1 MTDARLSP
9 DGRTLTIR
17 IPMTFKTRG
26 GRKLVVS
33 PDGVPSWAKPRTRI
47 DNTMVKA
54 LARAFR
60 WRKLLETGI
69 YATVE
74 EVAAVEKINTS
85 YVSRILRLTLLA
97 PDIIEMILD
106 GRQPAELTMAALMKP
121 FPVEWG
127 EQNRLLGIDRLW
139 RVFRCIMGSGE
150 RVCFTPRYWKFIE
163 TFVLGCL

>member
-9 DGRTLTIR
+9 DGRTLTIHV
-17 IPMTFKTRG
+17 PMTFKTRG
-26 GRKLVVS
+26 GRKLVIS

-60 WRKLLETGI
+60 WRKLLETGA

-74 EVAAVEKINTS
+74 EIAASEKINTS

-97 PDIIEMILD
+97 PEIIEMILA
-106 GRQPAELTMAALMKP
+106 GRHPADLTMAALMKP
-121 FPVEWG
+121 FPVA
-127 EQNRLLGIDRLW
+127 W
-139 RVFRCIMGSGE
+139 RRQAEIFL
-150 RVCFTPRYWKFIE
+150 P
-163 TFVLGCL
+163 

>member
-1 MTDARLSP
+1 MTHARLSP
-9 DGRTLTIR
+9 DGRILSVR
-17 IPMTFKTRG
+17 VPMTFKTHG

-47 DNTMVKA
+47 DNTMAKA

-60 WRKLLETGI
+60 WRKLLETGV

-74 EVAAVEKINTS
+74 EIAKAEKINTS

-106 GRQPAELTMAALMKP
+106 GRQPADLTMAALMKP
-121 FPVEWG
+121 FPVEWE
-127 EQNRLLGIDRLW
+127 EQRRLLGLARL
-139 RVFRCIMGSGE
+139 CGA
-150 RVCFTPRYWKFIE
+150 
-163 TFVLGCL
+163 VLDA